1 MTTKTTCLKWLT
13 IAALAC
19 VAVPSQAQERTVQ
32 QPSPIRYC
40 VDPDWS
46 PFEVIDSQGQHRGI
60 AADLLA
66 LASKRSGVGMEL
78 FPTKDW
84 PESLAASKAGHCQL
98 LSLLNETPA
107 RNEWLV
113 FTQPILVDE
122 NVLVTREEHAF
133 IADLA
138 GLENH
143 TMVLP
148 KGTSIE
154 ERVRRDFPN
163 IKITI
168 TDSESEALAMVS
180 ERKAD
185 LTMRSLI
192 VAAYTIKRQGWF
204 NLKIAGQVPG
214 YANLLRVG
222 VINSQPQLRDAL
234 NKGVASITPME
245 RQHII
250 DQHITI
256 NATTQIDYGPL
267 KLIVGVFVL
276 VLITSLFWL
285 AKVNRAKRLA
295 EQTSAQQQKFISML
309 SHEVRTPLA
318 VIDAAAQVLIQRLP
332 TDAIERGPVN
342 RIRRG
347 AVRLAY
353 FFDNCLTVDRID
365 TPNFTTQDATIDI
378 AQLVTWS
385 AENAALMSPDHPIVL
400 DIEPGL
406 PALQADQV
414 LLRIMLLN
422 LLSNAL
428 KYSPATSP
436 VLLRAW
442 RKPGSPALCCFAV
455 EDKGKG
461 IPADEI
467 DLIFEK
473 YQRGRLAEGE
483 PGAGLGL
490 TLVSRIAELHGGTVD
505 VVSQHGQGTQ
515 FMVEI
520 PFAHQNARIGNK

>member
-1 MTTKTTCLKWLT
+1 MTTKTTCLKWLV
-13 IAALAC
+13 IGALAC
-19 VAVPSQAQERTVQ
+19 VAVPSQTQERTVQ
-32 QPSPIRYC
+32 QPSPIHYC

-46 PFEVIDSQGQHRGI
+46 PFEVIDSEGQHRGI

-66 LASKRSGVGMEL
+66 LASKRSGVGLEL
-78 FPTKDW
+78 LPTKDW

-107 RNEWLV
+107 RHEWLV

-122 NVLVTREEHAF
+122 IVLITREEHAF
-133 IADLA
+133 IVDLA

-163 IKITI
+163 IKIAI

-222 VINSQPQLRDAL
+222 VSKSQPLLRDAL
-234 NKGVASITPME
+234 NKGVTSITPME

-256 NATTQIDYGPL
+256 NATTQIDYGPV
-267 KLIVGVFVL
+267 KLIVGVFAL

-332 TDAIERGPVN
+332 ADAIEHGPVN

-347 AVRLAY
+347 TARLAY
-353 FFDNCLTVDRID
+353 FFDNCLTADRLNSQHFSAKPSAVDIS
-365 TPNFTTQDATIDI
+365 
-378 AQLVTWS
+378 QLVTW
-385 AENAALMSPDHPIVL
+385 AKENAMLLSIGDRIVFTVEPD
-400 DIEPGL
+400 L
-406 PALQADQV
+406 PTLLGDPV
-414 LLRIMLLN
+414 LLRILLIN

-428 KYSPATSP
+428 AYSTPGTP
-436 VLLRAW
+436 VQLRVQGQGAV
-442 RKPGSPALCCFAV
+442 CYIAV
-455 EDKGKG
+455 ENQGPG
-461 IPADEI
+461 IPAEE
-467 DLIFEK
+467 LHSIFQK
-473 YQRGRLAEGE
+473 YHRGRLAQGK

-490 TLVSRIAELHGGTVD
+490 AVVQRIAQLHQGSVTVQSEPD
-505 VVSQHGQGTQ
+505 TSTR
-515 FMVEI
+515 FTVEI
-520 PFAHQNARIGNK
+520 PFTPA